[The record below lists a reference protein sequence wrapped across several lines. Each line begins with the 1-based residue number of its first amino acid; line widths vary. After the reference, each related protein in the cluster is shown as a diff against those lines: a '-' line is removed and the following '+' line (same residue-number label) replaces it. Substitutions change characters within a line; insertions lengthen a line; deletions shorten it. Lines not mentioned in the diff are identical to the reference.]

1 MIAPSDLYLGMIT
14 NIPPITSATPIN
26 GKSQPNDEIAVKR
39 AIKSSGK
46 GSASAYSQKIC

>member
-39 AIKSSGK
+39 AHQILGQRI
-46 GSASAYSQKIC
+46 GIGI